1 MKKNPANTLKN
12 RSDRRSP
19 IYVSN
24 GSGMPGRYDTLD
36 GPGIEGNGSKLFDQI
51 AVGAVIETATAQCT
65 RNLQRRMR
73 DIGVP
78 ATFHLYEGGT
88 HAWPYWQDELHRAW
102 PQFEAALRG

>member
-73 DIGVP
+73 DIG
-78 ATFHLYEGGT
+78 
-88 HAWPYWQDELHRAW
+88 R
-102 PQFEAALRG
+102 LRGIWLPHPR